1 MNKSITK
8 RLLSRC
14 CAIAIIV
21 STLISCQ
28 DWGEADPPAGN
39 QTYPKL
45 EKIATYPF
53 DEEIDPAEIELYAY
67 SGGARPTLA
76 DDSERGSV
84 LHLNGGYALIA
95 NPLNGVDVQ
104 NAVSLTF
111 WAKRTAQID
120 ETTGEDLGLNS
131 ALFSFQNEN
140 GSQRMFFTP
149 NGWLSYEGVEGKYED
164 NNPETVKTGM
174 MSADE
179 WHYVAISV
187 TNTGYFVY
195 VDGMKKIDKTVLAS
209 EFDCSKIVQF
219 MASVPYL
226 YLGYGSDTE
235 TPEWMIDD
243 LTIYRNTI
251 TESQTKVPGTG
262 EEEEDKYI
270 TVGSEDFSSAF
281 FAVTSDMVPMTGN
294 QTTHYGFYN
303 YTDGSENWTNWV
315 LALTNGKAVGEAGYA
330 EYFVL
335 RADAYGWG
343 DANYVGGNITHNYN
357 FDDGSFKENM
367 KGAYVD
373 LTIKRTD
380 NRIDVTAVTTSAG
393 GTVNTMNFF
402 YEGDMVSTI
411 GSFITIDHSYVKI
424 DPEAVF
430 VGQTYTADS
439 YRVGPSDNTAGWWSF
454 FSDFTKISGN
464 TASPFGYGFYN
475 YTSGGANWN
484 NWLIVVTNGKDRGE
498 DGYAEYFV
506 LRADAYGWGDSNY
519 AAGNISASYNFDTFI
534 TQMRGAYCTIFL
546 TRSGNR
552 VDLTAKVTA
561 ADRTQLDD
569 YTFFYEGVSTTDI
582 GVFLTVDGSS
592 LDIRSVA
599 NYPYMNAE
607 E

>member
-14 CAIAIIV
+14 CAIVIIA

-39 QTYPKL
+39 QTFPKL
-45 EKIATYPF
+45 EKIATYAF
-53 DEEIDPAEIELYAY
+53 DEEIDPAEIQLYAY
-67 SGGARPTLA
+67 SDGSRPALA

-95 NPLNGVDVQ
+95 NPLIGVDVQ

-111 WAKRTAQID
+111 WAKRTARID
-120 ETTGEDLGLNS
+120 ETTGEDLGLSS

-149 NGWLSYEGVEGKYED
+149 NGWLSYEGVEGKYEY

-179 WHYVAISV
+179 WHYIALSV

-195 VDGMKKIDKTVLAS
+195 VDGMKKIDKTVLVS

-251 TESQTKVPGTG
+251 TDSQIKVPGTG
-262 EEEEDKYI
+262 EEEENKNI
-270 TVGSEDFSSAF
+270 IIGNEDMSTAWWSAF
-281 FAVTSDMVPMTGN
+281 SDLITMTDN
-294 QTTHYGFYN
+294 QTIHYGFYN
-303 YTDGSENWTNWV
+303 HTGGNENWHNWA
-315 LALTNGKAVGEAGYA
+315 LALSNGKAVGETGYA

-335 RADAYGWG
+335 RADAWENVSFSGT
-343 DANYVGGNITHNYN
+343 NITSNYN
-357 FDDGSFKENM
+357 WDTFKNDM

-373 LTIKRTD
+373 LTIERTG
-380 NRIDVTAVTTSAG
+380 NRVDVTAITTTTG
-393 GTVNTMNFF
+393 GTVYTMTYF
-402 YEGDMVSTI
+402 YEGDLTSSVGAFLTCEGAYLEI
-411 GSFITIDHSYVKI
+411 E
-424 DPEAVF
+424 PEAVF

-464 TASPFGYGFYN
+464 TTAPFGYGFYN
-475 YTSGGANWN
+475 YTNGGANWN

-498 DGYAEYFV
+498 EGYAEYFV

-519 AAGNISASYNFDTFI
+519 TGDNISASYNFDTFI
-534 TQMRGAYCTIFL
+534 SQMRGAYCTIFL

-552 VDLTAKVTA
+552 IDLTTKVTA
-561 ADRTQLDD
+561 SDGTQLDD

-599 NYPYMNAE
+599 NYPYMNADK
-607 E
+607 